1 MPITAKLSRRFYETF
16 GDEIANELVG
26 WFNSVDAQ
34 YRTELREMLDTQFR
48 LMRSELEQRI
58 DQRITTV
65 ELRLDRRIDGVETRL
80 EKLEAR
86 LLGRMEATIGTAVAV
101 SHTKLLH
108 WTIGLWLSTILAVIG
123 SRFL

>member
-34 YRTELREMLDTQFR
+34 YRAELREMLDTQFR

-58 DQRITTV
+58 DQRV
-65 ELRLDRRIDGVETRL
+65 AAAELRLDRRIDLLESKLDKMET
-80 EKLEAR
+80 R
-86 LLGRMEATIGTAVAV
+86 LLGRVELMFSGER
-101 SHTKLLH
+101 K
-108 WTIGLWLSTILAVIG
+108 WTVGLWASTMLAVIVA
-123 SRFL
+123 RLV

>member
-58 DQRITTV
+58 IAA
-65 ELRLDRRIDGVETRL
+65 ELRLDRRIDLVEA
-80 EKLEAR
+80 KLDKMEIR
-86 LLGRMEATIGTAVAV
+86 LLARVEQMISGER
-101 SHTKLLH
+101 K
-108 WTIGLWLSTILAVIG
+108 WTIGLWASTMLAVIVA
-123 SRFL
+123 RLV

>member
-1 MPITAKLSRRFYETF
+1 VPITAKLSRRFYETF

-58 DQRITTV
+58 IAA
-65 ELRLDRRIDGVETRL
+65 ELRLDRRIDLVEA
-80 EKLEAR
+80 KLDKMEIR
-86 LLGRMEATIGTAVAV
+86 LLARVEQMISGER
-101 SHTKLLH
+101 K
-108 WTIGLWLSTILAVIG
+108 WTIGLWASTMLAVIVA
-123 SRFL
+123 RLV

>member
-48 LMRSELEQRI
+48 LMRSEIEQRI
-58 DQRITTV
+58 IAV
-65 ELRLDRRIDGVETRL
+65 ELRLDRRIDLVES
-80 EKLEAR
+80 KLDKMETR
-86 LLGRMEATIGTAVAV
+86 LLGRVEMMFSGER
-101 SHTKLLH
+101 K
-108 WTIGLWLSTILAVIG
+108 WTIGLWASTMLAVIVA
-123 SRFL
+123 RLV